1 MIRPFFY
8 KCKWIRMKILI
19 AIVFLLIAGI
29 SWLMQQRRNSKNAG
43 TSRSMIDG
51 LKSGHYGVTSFAE
64 TLSMNV
70 RSFPLAMDTDP
81 ASAGRKLAGF
91 TGNKLLEKF
100 NVLHAQAD
108 QQAAVVIAEAVIKDF
123 VQGYNNQKE
132 IDLLYPC
139 WMYVDA
145 RSDEGQ
151 VYFRSS
157 MPTDKDH
164 QFLLEDLADEIYK
177 QCYS

>member
-1 MIRPFFY
+1 
-8 KCKWIRMKILI
+8 MKIII
-19 AIVFLLIAGI
+19 AVLFLLIAGI
-29 SWLMQQRRNSKNAG
+29 GWLMQQRRNSKNAG

-51 LKSGHYGVTSFAE
+51 LKSGHYAVSSFSE
-64 TLSMNV
+64 TLGMNI
-70 RSFPLAMDTDP
+70 RNFPLAPDTDP
-81 ASAGRKLAGF
+81 AAAGRKLAGL
-91 TGNKLLEKF
+91 TGNKLLDKF

-139 WMYVDA
+139 WIYIDIA
-145 RSDEGQ
+145 AEGQ
-151 VYFRSS
+151 VNFRSS